1 MISGF
6 YKTYNVEKSLPSFFD
21 IEKYVLHYENL
32 QLFLSL
38 RLKLKLKYIVYKN
51 SITRNGSNQMLN
63 LTQKKE
69 QKQKKQKSIVQIM
82 KQCCIQYN
90 NGKVKKHN

>member
-21 IEKYVLHYENL
+21 VEKYVLHYENL

-51 SITRNGSNQMLN
+51 SINHNGSNQMLN

-69 QKQKKQKSIVQIM
+69 QKQKKMVRKM
-82 KQCCIQYN
+82 E
-90 NGKVKKHN
+90 KHCTNYETMLHTV

>member
-21 IEKYVLHYENL
+21 VEKYVLHYENL

-51 SITRNGSNQMLN
+51 SINHNGSNQMLN

-69 QKQKKQKSIVQIM
+69 QKQKKMVRKM
-82 KQCCIQYN
+82 E
-90 NGKVKKHN
+90 KHGTNYETMLHTV